1 MVSFE
6 QMSEKGGGGHFPQQQ
21 KNINVWNDIRLYVPK
36 FFFEEQG
43 WGLKV
48 YKEYFCG
55 KGQMI
60 LN

>member
-1 MVSFE
+1 
-6 QMSEKGGGGHFPQQQ
+6 MSEKGGGGHFPQQQ